1 MQRRRRRWGKDL
13 HFLPESNLSTE
24 CQLSSRGWGRPLSGP
39 EQAPGC
45 LETVW
50 WSPSQWPRGL
60 ILGRHTV
67 LTLLMTY
74 SSCYWQNTFLLGVK
88 WHVYKQNWRH
98 KRFSVNFLGL
108 IRIGVYFMH
117 SGLGRSFYDWKANS
131 KQPIV
136 PVTGKVA
143 GSTCVWKD
151 VRSVQ
156 AEWKDRFGELSG
168 FVQFW
173 AVMESVSEKLG
184 KSVFSPVSSF
194 SFSISFPTWLCI

>member
-1 MQRRRRRWGKDL
+1 MVIHYIRDRKWILKCICSG
-13 HFLPESNLSTE
+13 EGGGE
-24 CQLSSRGWGRPLSGP
+24 GRIFTSYLKVICPLSASLAPGAEADLSP
-39 EQAPGC
+39 DQAPGC

-60 ILGRHTV
+60 IPGRCTV
-67 LTLLMTY
+67 LTLLVMY
-74 SSCYWQNTFLLGVK
+74 SRCYWQNTFLLGVQ
-88 WHVYKQNWRH
+88 WHVYKQNWEQ
-98 KRFSVNFLGL
+98 KRFSVISLGL

-151 VRSVQ
+151 VRSMQ
-156 AEWKDRFGELSG
+156 AE
-168 FVQFW
+168 
-173 AVMESVSEKLG
+173 
-184 KSVFSPVSSF
+184 
-194 SFSISFPTWLCI
+194 